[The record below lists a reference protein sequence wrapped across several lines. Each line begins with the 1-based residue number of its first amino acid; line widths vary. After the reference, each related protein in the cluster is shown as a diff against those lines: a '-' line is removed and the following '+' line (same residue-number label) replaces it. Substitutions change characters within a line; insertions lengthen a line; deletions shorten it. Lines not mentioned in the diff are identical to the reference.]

1 MSDATATA
9 TPTAPAGGDP
19 DLLLDVRD
27 LSVVYESH
35 GATPVQAVD
44 HVSFQLR
51 RGEFVGLVG
60 ESGSGKSTLGY
71 ALTRLQKP
79 PARTNG
85 GSIWFDGADV
95 RDLDPEQLRR
105 QRQGGFAM
113 VLQSGMNAL
122 NPVRRVRDHFGDVF
136 RAHGHVPR
144 ERQHDRMVELV
155 GKVELPREVL
165 DRYPGELS
173 GGMRQRVSIALA
185 LGLEPQL
192 MVFDEPTTAL
202 DVLVQ
207 HAVMDTIVG
216 LQRSEGF
223 TAVLIS
229 HDLGIVLE
237 ATDRVLVLHE
247 GRIVEDGPSPR
258 VLADPQD
265 DYTRMLLSHYADPRA
280 EVVSLPGFEDRS
292 VRRAKGEKRSAA
304 STSTPSVSTR
314 STSTARSAVTVDAVS
329 KTYPA
334 PRRGEEPV
342 RAVRDVSFTLEPGQS
357 LALVGQSGSGK
368 STLAKLITGV
378 EQPTTGAVRFGDV
391 EVPRLRRRALR
402 DFRSDV
408 QMVFQDPYAALNP
421 LHTVEYALTRP
432 VLNYTGLR
440 GADARRRVLELLETV
455 GLSPVE
461 QFAAKL
467 PHQLSGGQRQRV
479 VIARALASDP
489 QVIIADEPVSMLDV
503 SLRAGVLALLEDL
516 REQWGVSLLYIT
528 HDLLSARLVTDD
540 VMVLHRGEVVER
552 GGTAEVLQRPQHEYT
567 RRLLDAVPDPAR
579 AHALRAGAAGSA
591 TGPDD
596 AGRSADGPGPGGAA
610 PRGAD
615 ASPAAV
621 PPAGRPGAGPGATG
635 TVQP

>member
-1 MSDATATA
+1 MTATDPTNQPA
-9 TPTAPAGGDP
+9 ASTAPQETAQTPSRAQGSERVPGVSP
-19 DLLLDVRD
+19 DVLLDVRD
-27 LSVVYESH
+27 LSVVYESA
-35 GATPVQAVD
+35 GAEPVQAVD
-44 HVSFQLR
+44 HVSFQLK

-85 GSIWFDGADV
+85 GSILFDGADV
-95 RDLDPEQLRR
+95 QSLGTEALRQ

-122 NPVRRVRDHFGDVF
+122 NPVRTIRNHFVDVF
-136 RAHGHVPR
+136 KAHGHVPR
-144 ERQHDRMVELV
+144 DQWHSRAVELV
-155 GKVELPREVL
+155 SKVELDPSVL
-165 DRYPGELS
+165 ARFPGELS

-185 LGLEPQL
+185 LSLEPQL

-207 HAVMDTIVG
+207 HAVMDTIIA

-237 ATDRVLVLHE
+237 SAQRVLVMHE
-247 GRIVEDGPSPR
+247 GRIVEDGASAD
-258 VLADPQD
+258 VLENPQD

-292 VRRAKGEKRSAA
+292 IRHARGERRVDTT
-304 STSTPSVSTR
+304 TSVPTVSTR
-314 STSTARSAVTVDAVS
+314 GQRVAQQPIVVSGVT
-329 KTYPA
+329 KTYAP
-334 PRRGEEPV
+334 PRRGDEPV
-342 RAVRDVSFTLEPGQS
+342 RAVRDVSFSLEPGRS

-368 STLAKLITGV
+368 STIAKLVTGV
-378 EQPTTGAVRFGDV
+378 ERPTSGSVTFGDTDV
-391 EVPRLRRRALR
+391 TKLRGRALR
-402 DFRSDV
+402 SFRSDV

-421 LHTVEYALTRP
+421 LHTVEYTLTRP
-432 VLNYTGLR
+432 VVNFTGLT
-440 GADARRRVLELLETV
+440 GQEARRRVLELLETV
-455 GLSPVE
+455 GLTPVE

-528 HDLLSARLVTDD
+528 HDLLSARLITDD
-540 VMVLHRGEVVER
+540 IMVLNQGAVVER
-552 GGTAEVLQRPQHEYT
+552 GGTAEVLQRPTDPYT
-567 RRLLDAVPDPAR
+567 ITLLDAVPNPR
-579 AHALRAGAAGSA
+579 RSLA
-591 TGPDD
+591 TG
-596 AGRSADGPGPGGAA
+596 GA
-610 PRGAD
+610 R
-615 ASPAAV
+615 
-621 PPAGRPGAGPGATG
+621 
-635 TVQP
+635 